1 MTIKELAQL
10 AGVSISTVS
19 KIMNHKDASISAE
32 TRERVLRIA
41 KEFNYSPYS
50 STINSGGKTFTIGVL
65 LRSSGA
71 NLSLNGI
78 IEAAR
83 ILGYT
88 VLVSESAGSPEA
100 EFKGITALCRHNVDG
115 VLWEPVN
122 GESLKYAESFKASG
136 IPLLLFNFSGSETS
150 YNLDYEQMAYE
161 ATMAMV
167 RSHHTDIACLLS
179 PGARTEGVLNGYKRC
194 LFDMG
199 IPYQENL
206 VFQEITEALL
216 HKITGHAITG
226 IINSHFVTA
235 IRLYRDLI
243 SLHYQIPYDV
253 SLISLRNDSREVT
266 DFPQISTFTI
276 PHFRFGQHLCNQLVH
291 MIEHPDTAL
300 LPFEDEP
307 ILDNC
312 STIDIPF
319 THRTSPLV
327 VVGSINID
335 NYLKVNHLPTTGK
348 TTITSTS
355 SVYPGGKGINQAIGA
370 AKLGARVALIG
381 NVGNDVDSDM
391 IYGALRDYSVDAS
404 GVRRCGDAS
413 TGKAYIFVQKDGD
426 SMISIL
432 SGANSSLSPEDI
444 KRNERSFENCR
455 YCLVQ
460 TEIPDEAV
468 LAACRIARKHGAKTI
483 LKPSTSQSLDSELL
497 KHIDLLVPNYNE
509 ICELCPDGTLG
520 EKAGY
525 FLKQGVETVIITLGP
540 DGCYVKTKNFE
551 EQFPAARFQP
561 IDNTG
566 AGDAFIC
573 ALAVYLQNGYS
584 LVKAVRIATYAAGFS
599 ITREGVSN
607 ALIDKS
613 TLESYLS
620 QEEPDLLKR

>member
-19 KIMNHKDASISAE
+19 KIMNHKDSSISTE
-32 TRERVLRIA
+32 TRERVLKIA

-50 STINSGGKTFTIGVL
+50 SAISSSVKTFTIGVL
-65 LRSSGA
+65 VRSSGA

-83 ILGYT
+83 ALGYT
-88 VLVSESAGSPEA
+88 VLVSESANSPEA

-122 GESLKYAESFKASG
+122 EESLKYAESFRASG
-136 IPLLLFNFSGSETS
+136 ISYLPFNFSGSETS
-150 YNLDYEQMAYE
+150 YNLNYEQMAYR
-161 ATMAMV
+161 ATMALV
-167 RSHHTDIACLLS
+167 RSRHTDIACLLS
-179 PGARTEGVLNGYKRC
+179 SGTRTEGVLNGYKRC

-206 VFQEITEALL
+206 VFQDITEALI
-216 HKITGHAITG
+216 HKITAHAITG
-226 IINSHFVTA
+226 IINSHFAAA
-235 IRLYRDLI
+235 IRLYRDLV

-266 DFPQISTFTI
+266 DFPQISTITI
-276 PHFRFGQHLCNQLVH
+276 PHFQFGQHLCHQLIH
-291 MIEHPDTAL
+291 MIEHPETCL
-300 LPFEDEP
+300 IPFETEP
-307 ILDNC
+307 VLDNR

-319 THRTSPLV
+319 TQRTSPMV

-370 AKLGARVALIG
+370 AKLGARVLLIG
-381 NVGNDVDSDM
+381 NVGNDVDSDR
-391 IYGALRDYSVDAS
+391 IYGALRDYSVDSS
-404 GVRRCGDAS
+404 GVRRCSDAS

-432 SGANSSLSPEDI
+432 SGANSSLSPEDVR
-444 KRNERSFENCR
+444 RNERVFENCR
-455 YCLVQ
+455 FCLVQ
-460 TEIPDEAV
+460 TEIPDETV
-468 LAACRIARKHGAKTI
+468 LAACRIAKDHGAKTI
-483 LKPSTSQSLDSELL
+483 LKPSTSQSLDPELL
-497 KHIDLLVPNYNE
+497 KNVNILVPNYDE
-509 ICELCPDGTLG
+509 ISDLCPEGTLS
-520 EKAGY
+520 EKAAF

-540 DGCYVKTKNFE
+540 DGCFVKTEDYEK
-551 EQFPAARFQP
+551 QFSAARFQA

-584 LVKAVRIATYAAGFS
+584 LEKSVRIATYAAGFS

-620 QEEPDLLKR
+620 QEEPDLLRL

>member
-1 MTIKELAQL
+1 MTIKEIAQM

-50 STINSGGKTFTIGVL
+50 SAINSGTKTFTIGVL
-65 LRSSGA
+65 VRSSGA

-83 ILGYT
+83 TLGYT
-88 VLVSESAGSPEA
+88 VLVSESSNNPEC

-115 VLWEPVN
+115 VLWEPVCN
-122 GESLKYAESFKASG
+122 DSLKYADSFRASG
-136 IPLLLFNFSGSETS
+136 IPYVLFNYYGAESA
-150 YNLDYEQMAYE
+150 YNLDHEQMAYNA
-161 ATMAMV
+161 ATALV
-167 RSHHTDIACLLS
+167 QSGHRDIACLLS
-179 PGARTEGVLNGYKRC
+179 SGTRTEGVLNGYRRC

-199 IPYQENL
+199 IPYQEHL
-206 VFQEITEALL
+206 VFHDITESLI

-226 IINSHFVTA
+226 IVNSHFVTA
-235 IRLYRDLI
+235 IRLYRDLV

-253 SLISLRNDSREVT
+253 SLVSLRNDSREVT
-266 DFPQISTFTI
+266 DFPEISTITL
-276 PHFRFGQHLCNQLVH
+276 PHFQFGRHLCRQLIH
-291 MIEHPDTAL
+291 MIEHPDSAPV
-300 LPFEDEP
+300 PFEAEP
-307 ILDNC
+307 VLDNR
-312 STIDIPF
+312 STIAIPF
-319 THRTSPLV
+319 TQRTSPLV

-335 NYLKVNHLPTTGK
+335 NYLKVDHLPTSGRA
-348 TTITSTS
+348 TITNTS

-381 NVGNDVDSDM
+381 NVGNDVDSDR
-391 IYGALRDYSVDAS
+391 IYGALMDHSVDS
-404 GVRRCGDAS
+404 GGVRRCGDSS
-413 TGKAYIFVQKDGD
+413 TGKAYIFVQRDGD

-444 KRNERSFENCR
+444 HRNVRAFENCR
-455 YCLVQ
+455 FCLVQ
-460 TEIPDEAV
+460 TEIPDETV
-468 LAACRIARKHGAKTI
+468 LCACRTAKSHGAKTI
-483 LKPSTSQSLDSELL
+483 IKPSTAQSLAPELL
-497 KHIDLLVPNYNE
+497 ECIDILVPNYDE
-509 ICELCPDGTLG
+509 ICELCPEGALS
-520 EKAGY
+520 EKADY
-525 FLKQGVETVIITLGP
+525 FLSRGVETVIITLGP
-540 DGCYVKTKNFE
+540 DGCYVKTAGLEKR
-551 EQFPAARFQP
+551 FPAARFQS

-584 LVKAVRIATYAAGFS
+584 LEQAVRIATYAAGFS

-620 QEEPDLLKR
+620 QEEPDLLRL

>member
-50 STINSGGKTFTIGVL
+50 SAINNGGKTFTIGVL
-65 LRSSGA
+65 VRSSGA
-71 NLSLNGI
+71 NLSFNGI

-88 VLVSESAGSPEA
+88 VLVSESAGSIEA

-115 VLWEPVN
+115 VLWEPVC
-122 GESLKYAESFKASG
+122 GESIKYAESFKASG
-136 IPLLLFNFSGSETS
+136 IPFLLFNFSGSES
-150 YNLDYEQMAYE
+150 AYNLNYEQMAYD
-161 ATMAMV
+161 ATMALV
-167 RSHHTDIACLLS
+167 RSRHTDIACLLS
-179 PGARTEGVLNGYKRC
+179 SGTRTDGVLNGYKRC
-194 LFDMG
+194 LFDVG

-206 VFQEITEALL
+206 VFQDITEALI

-235 IRLYRDLI
+235 IRLYRDLV

-253 SLISLRNDSREVT
+253 SLISFRNDSREVT
-266 DFPQISTFTI
+266 DFPQISTITI
-276 PHFRFGQHLCNQLVH
+276 PHFRFGLHLCHQLIH
-291 MIEHPDTAL
+291 MIEHPDAAL
-300 LPFEDEP
+300 LPFKAKPD
-307 ILDNC
+307 LDNHA
-312 STIDIPF
+312 TIDIPF
-319 THRTSPLV
+319 TQRTSPLV

-335 NYLKVNHLPTTGK
+335 NYLKVSHLPTTGK

-381 NVGNDVDSDM
+381 NVGNDVDSDQ
-391 IYGALRDYSVDAS
+391 IYGALRDHSVDSS

-413 TGKAYIFVQKDGD
+413 TGKAFIFVQKDGD

-432 SGANSSLSPEDI
+432 SGANSSLSPEDV
-444 KRNERSFENCR
+444 KRNERSFENSR

-460 TEIPDEAV
+460 TEIPNETV
-468 LAACRIARKHGAKTI
+468 LTACRIAKAHGAKTI
-483 LKPSTSQSLDSELL
+483 LKPSTSQSLDTELL
-497 KHIDLLVPNYNE
+497 EYVDLLVPNYDE
-509 ICELCPDGTLG
+509 ICELCPEGTLG
-520 EKAGY
+520 EKAEF
-525 FLKQGVETVIITLGP
+525 FLKQGVDTVIITLGP
-540 DGCYVKTKNFE
+540 DGCYVKTKDFE
-551 EQFPAARFQP
+551 KQFPAARFQP

-584 LVKAVRIATYAAGFS
+584 LEKAVRIATYAAGFS

-620 QEEPDLLKR
+620 QEEPDLLRR

>member
-65 LRSSGA
+65 VRFSGA

-78 IEAAR
+78 IETAR
-83 ILGYT
+83 TLGYT
-88 VLVSESAGSPEA
+88 VLVSESGGIPEA

-115 VLWEPVN
+115 VLWEPVSS
-122 GESLKYAESFKASG
+122 ESLKYAETFKASG
-136 IPLLLFNFSGSETS
+136 IPLLLFNFSGSETA

-167 RSHHTDIACLLS
+167 RSRHTDIACLLS
-179 PGARTEGVLNGYKRC
+179 PGTRTEGVLNGYKRC

-199 IPYQENL
+199 IPYLENL
-206 VFQEITEALL
+206 VFPEITEALI

-226 IINSHFVTA
+226 IVNSHFATA
-235 IRLYRDLI
+235 IRLYRDLV

-266 DFPQISTFTI
+266 DFPQISTLTI
-276 PHFRFGQHLCNQLVH
+276 PHFRFGQHLCNQIIH
-291 MIEHPDTAL
+291 MIEHPDSSL

-307 ILDNC
+307 VLDNC

-319 THRTSPLV
+319 TQRTSPLV

-391 IYGALRDYSVDAS
+391 IYGALRDYSVDSS
-404 GVRRCGDAS
+404 GVRRCGDSS

-432 SGANSSLSPEDI
+432 SGANSALSSEDV

-468 LAACRIARKHGAKTI
+468 LAACRIARDHGAKTI
-483 LKPSTSQSLDSELL
+483 LKPSASQNLDPELL
-497 KHIDLLVPNYNE
+497 KHIDLLVPNYDEVCE
-509 ICELCPDGTLG
+509 ICPEGTLR
-520 EKAGY
+520 EKAEY
-525 FLKQGVETVIITLGP
+525 FLNQGVETVIITLGP
-540 DGCYVKTKNFE
+540 DGCYVKTNSFE
-551 EQFPAARFQP
+551 KQFPAARFQP

-584 LVKAVRIATYAAGFS
+584 LEKAVRIATYAAGFS

-620 QEEPDLLKR
+620 QEEPDLLRR